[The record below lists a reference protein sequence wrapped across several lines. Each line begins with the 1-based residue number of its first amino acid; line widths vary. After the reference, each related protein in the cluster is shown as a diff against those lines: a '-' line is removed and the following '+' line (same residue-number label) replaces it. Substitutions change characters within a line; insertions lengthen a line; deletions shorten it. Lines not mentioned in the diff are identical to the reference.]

1 MCGPGF
7 AVAAIFLSLILDVS
21 FRKVMERFGKFHSF
35 LEPGLN
41 LAIPIVVSCMDML
54 LGDCAHDTAAD
65 SWLVLSA
72 DTIGAK
78 QFFTCVF
85 AFLQDRVAYMHSLKE
100 EALAIPN
107 QMAITSDNVTL
118 QIDGVLYMRIV
129 DPYKAS
135 YGSRPVSRILLLL
148 WLRILL
154 VASAGR
160 PAVS

>member
-1 MCGPGF
+1 M
-7 AVAAIFLSLILDVS
+7 
-21 FRKVMERFGKFHSF
+21 
-35 LEPGLN
+35 
-41 LAIPIVVSCMDML
+41 
-54 LGDCAHDTAAD
+54 
-65 SWLVLSA
+65 
-72 DTIGAK
+72 
-78 QFFTCVF
+78 F
-85 AFLQDRVAYMHSLKE
+85 AFLQDRVAYTHSLKE